1 MKRVLSF
8 LLCVLML
15 AALCVPTFA
24 ADAPTIDTSRK
35 ASLTI
40 YKYDMTTAAEIYK
53 YDMTTAAAHG
63 LTDSVY
69 VSTGQSD
76 GTAAAAFAPYAI
88 PGVEF
93 MTLRVGNIDTYA
105 TGTATNQTIQVV
117 YGITNKDLIA
127 ALGLTNADV
136 VRTKDGVNYYS
147 SDRIIKAL
155 SNRAKGAEHLPPVSG

>member
-35 ASLTI
+35 ASLT
-40 YKYDMTTAAEIYK
+40 IYK

-127 ALGLTNADV
+127 ALGLTNGDV
-136 VRTKDGVNYYS
+136 VHTKDGVNYYS